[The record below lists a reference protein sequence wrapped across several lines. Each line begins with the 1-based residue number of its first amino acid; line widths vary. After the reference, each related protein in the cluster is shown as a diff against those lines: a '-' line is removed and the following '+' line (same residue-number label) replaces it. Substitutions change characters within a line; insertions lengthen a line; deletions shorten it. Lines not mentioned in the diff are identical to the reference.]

1 MAAHIYYYP
10 GGSGKLRDINLQ
22 EAFSLLEPQRIIG
35 RVDAVAYSGRRYS
48 SLTSSTTRVR
58 FVLDRFTILST
69 AGQLLHRQ
77 LQSLEAHLQAGGMC
91 LVANDSTK
99 AFAAKL
105 SGTPE
110 PQQSKLYDE
119 GQIYGWLSG
128 SVGAGD
134 VLVTESSYPDTW
146 SEYLAINSRS
156 AAGVSVLTNSQGVR
170 YQYTTEPVVVREQ
183 YTFPAMKLPADQ
195 VGRAI
200 VTNDRGITGT
210 LDFTLELDR
219 NALAMHAV
227 QGASA
232 FDSTTTDSG
241 LSFEAAAAESPGGY
255 VVQPNTSLDLSA
267 FHTGYEPTDFLN
279 S

>member
-58 FVLDRFTILST
+58 FVLDRYTILST

-110 PQQSKLYDE
+110 PQQSKLYD
-119 GQIYGWLSG
+119 
-128 SVGAGD
+128 
-134 VLVTESSYPDTW
+134 
-146 SEYLAINSRS
+146 
-156 AAGVSVLTNSQGVR
+156 
-170 YQYTTEPVVVREQ
+170 
-183 YTFPAMKLPADQ
+183 
-195 VGRAI
+195 
-200 VTNDRGITGT
+200 
-210 LDFTLELDR
+210 
-219 NALAMHAV
+219 
-227 QGASA
+227 
-232 FDSTTTDSG
+232 
-241 LSFEAAAAESPGGY
+241 
-255 VVQPNTSLDLSA
+255 
-267 FHTGYEPTDFLN
+267 
-279 S
+279 